1 MPKRPKVLIVE
12 DDEATAFRRA
22 RELTEAGLAVTAAR
36 TVAEA
41 VASFGATRFDIVLA
55 DIRLPDG
62 NGYELCR
69 VLRQQ
74 RGDVPVILISAAYTD
89 NASQA
94 AATFAGAADFVSEP
108 ISGERL
114 VAAIRAQL

>member
-1 MPKRPKVLIVE
+1 MPKCPRVLMVE
-12 DDEATAFRRA
+12 DDEGTAFRRA
-22 RELTEAGLAVTAAR
+22 RRLTDAGLLVTGAR

-41 VASFGATRFDIVLA
+41 IASFRAARFDIVLA

-89 NASQA
+89 DASQA
-94 AATFAGAADFVSEP
+94 AATFAGAADFLSEP
-108 ISGERL
+108 ISGKSL